1 MAWEKKLLLHG
12 IFEMRYEFTN
22 VFSDESGIYTIEINS
37 TRGFEKYM
45 VFDMNSKN
53 IFKTNSREELKIWMD
68 LFGLKFEKALIK
80 YKNSTFLTKCTIYCE
95 RNWEEKS
102 YIMVLKWLS
111 QCELTLK
118 ETTDIILVYEDNKV
132 WKK

>member
-1 MAWEKKLLLHG
+1 MTWKKKLLLHG

-22 VFSDESGIYTIEINS
+22 VFSDERGIYTIEINS
-37 TRGFEKYM
+37 EGYIEKYI

-80 YKNSTFLTKCTIYCE
+80 YKNSTFLTKCIIYCE
-95 RNWEEKS
+95 RN
-102 YIMVLKWLS
+102 
-111 QCELTLK
+111 
-118 ETTDIILVYEDNKV
+118 
-132 WKK
+132 

>member
-1 MAWEKKLLLHG
+1 MTWEKKLLLHG

-68 LFGLKFEKALIK
+68 LFGLKFE
-80 YKNSTFLTKCTIYCE
+80 
-95 RNWEEKS
+95 
-102 YIMVLKWLS
+102 
-111 QCELTLK
+111 
-118 ETTDIILVYEDNKV
+118 D
-132 WKK
+132 